1 MEAERDLA
9 GIALPFA
16 AGVAAVAFYGGLFHT
31 VQQLCLG
38 VAYSCI
44 IMTSA
49 LLLHPTHNALAPNKI
64 RLAICL
70 CLACCGLLCG
80 LTSEILKVCIPSGR
94 GILEYIGSSG
104 HAMGKAI
111 DSISFHSRDTN
122 AIIKALLIGDRSDI
136 PVHITEAFRESGA
149 SHILALSGLHLGII
163 YAISTKLLSFIGN
176 SPWARV
182 IRSVATVLICGFYTL
197 ATGAG
202 ASITR
207 AFLFILIGETAR
219 LTGRFRSTGTVL
231 MTSLLIHLAIIP
243 QDLREAGFQLS
254 YAAMAG
260 IAFIL
265 PWLSRFWPETAE
277 RKSHLLKWMWNTA
290 AMSISCQ
297 ITTGPIAYMYF
308 GTFPV
313 HFLLTNMIA
322 LPLTGII
329 IPASLLTLLLD
340 ILGICPPILSRA
352 SEMLI
357 ATLSK
362 ALEIISSM

>member
-1 MEAERDLA
+1 
-9 GIALPFA
+9 
-16 AGVAAVAFYGGLFHT
+16 
-31 VQQLCLG
+31 
-38 VAYSCI
+38 
-44 IMTSA
+44 
-49 LLLHPTHNALAPNKI
+49 
-64 RLAICL
+64 
-70 CLACCGLLCG
+70 
-80 LTSEILKVCIPSGR
+80 
-94 GILEYIGSSG
+94 
-104 HAMGKAI
+104 MGKAI

-136 PVHITEAFRESGA
+136 PAHITEAFRESGA

-176 SPWARV
+176 SLWARG
-182 IRSVATVLICGFYTL
+182 IRSIATVLICGFYTL

-277 RKSHLLKWMWNTA
+277 RKSHPLKWMWNTA

-340 ILGICPPILSRA
+340 IFGICPPILSRA

-357 ATLSK
+357 AALSK